1 MHLATY
7 NIRGRMSFGVVSGD
21 GVVGLRPRLAPR
33 LTSVLDVLRAG
44 ALDEVKKITA
54 GVRPDFPLAEVELL
68 PPVVGGEKI
77 LCIGVN
83 YANRDAELTS
93 AGGNTEAKYPSMF
106 FKPPN
111 TLVAHNQPILRP
123 PESEQLEYEGE
134 IALVIG
140 KTGRRILKDRAL
152 EHVAGIT
159 MCNEGTIRDWIRHG
173 RFNVTQGKAWDSTGS
188 IGPWMTTDID
198 LTRPLHI
205 TCKINGEVTQ
215 DDTTALTLVAMGP
228 LTLSEQIDGVT
239 QGEVRF
245 QGAKRGPVFELGDLI
260 RELSGRMSVLLV
272 EHHMDLVMRVCDRI
286 TVLDSGKQ
294 IAAGTPAEVQADEAV
309 TEAYLGD
316 AVEVGDDAPEPA
328 AAQEGTTRG

>member
-7 NIRGRMSFGVVSGD
+7 NIRGRLSFGVISGD
-21 GVVGLRPRLAPR
+21 GVVDLRPRLAPR
-33 LTSVLDVLRAG
+33 LTTVLDVLRAG
-44 ALDEVKKITA
+44 ALDEVRQVAA
-54 GVRPDFPLAEVELL
+54 GVRADFALTELELL

-83 YANRDAELTS
+83 YANRDAELTT

-111 TLVAHNQPILRP
+111 TFVAHNQPILRP

-140 KTGRRILKDRAL
+140 KTGRRIPKDRAL
-152 EHVAGIT
+152 DHVAGIT

-188 IGPWMTTDID
+188 MGPWMTTGVD
-198 LTRPLHI
+198 LTKPLHI

-215 DDTTALTLVAMGP
+215 DDTSDHMIFGFVEILSYVSTFMTLKPGDIIATGTP
-228 LTLSEQIDGVT
+228 SKLNQKGDERKWLKAGD
-239 QGEVRF
+239 
-245 QGAKRGPVFELGDLI
+245 VFEMHVPEI
-260 RELSGRMSVLLV
+260 
-272 EHHMDLVMRVCDRI
+272 
-286 TVLDSGKQ
+286 
-294 IAAGTPAEVQADEAV
+294 GTLKNEVQDEKAL
-309 TEAYLGD
+309 AI
-316 AVEVGDDAPEPA
+316 
-328 AAQEGTTRG
+328 